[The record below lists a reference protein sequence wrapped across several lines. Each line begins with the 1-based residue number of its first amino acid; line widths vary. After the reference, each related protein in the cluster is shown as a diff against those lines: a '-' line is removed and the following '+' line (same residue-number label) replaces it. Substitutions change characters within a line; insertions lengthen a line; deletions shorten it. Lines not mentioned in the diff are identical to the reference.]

1 MSSTRKSGVAQ
12 KPSKS
17 SIKSDPK
24 TARAEP
30 QKQVPQKRKP
40 ATDQLPTVGRG
51 APIDG
56 KENVGTGRPQR
67 TRPQTVDRWERE
79 GEKIRNN
86 PKNKA
91 SVIPHDEPINEAA
104 PPAKRQRKNPPA
116 FIPPDESPLKGQP
129 KPTKFNPALNL
140 IIKGPKL
147 PANAK
152 DEIVEFRPKSPSRQA
167 KRKFDI
173 FAQGPSRA
181 DLVDVNQTE
190 DNHQNHRYPND
201 DCTSEGHCNDNDA
214 YYQNDQDHGLDDG
227 VDDGLDDDYKDDNH
241 DQDDNDQDDNHDQDD
256 NDQDDNHDQDED
268 DQDQDD
274 DDQDQDDYRNE
285 QEDFGDDDE
294 QDGHEDFHVDDNN
307 GPRDF
312 YADDDNNDPNG
323 FYVDD
328 SNGPQKYE
336 GHNMDVDDYD
346 CQPQD
351 RAPQQRGRTTH
362 DEQEGESG
370 QEFDGPTVLPTGG
383 PHGYGLSRVPVLR
396 SAASLRILAEHEKRL
411 SPRTSQE
418 QEGPSDRRREE
429 LEHLGDQARQEACSR
444 QLKQIDQK
452 RREASGQAAP
462 HHGNSRTQPTPG
474 QTRPGLGALIKIPPG
489 NGGKRPQVSDTARKS
504 GPDNQGRERKHP
516 QVSGNPGD
524 SGNVS
529 GGVTRS
535 SDDIVP
541 NSGSV
546 AGKSGSVS
554 KNGSG
559 VQNSQNT
566 TRKSTENPDPD
577 LDDSLRLERRAYQK
591 QDQNAYDVLAK
602 HRASNKATR
611 LPSAQILE
619 RCRRQQNLRDKLRD
633 DQEKDDGDDQD
644 DQDDQEEDDGDDQ
657 EEDDEEDT
665 NQKSKRGRGRELL
678 PTTEGFYPE
687 PWPKVFARSRAPVY
701 KYLVQLDFFPDRKEY
716 KVTIAD
722 YLSDSIVFFVQD
734 NDLYLDLSYYDEFR
748 DDMLKML
755 VGFISTFRGRCMRQA
770 REVIKQYYLH
780 RIYTKPEDLPEAFNQ
795 EEYHQK
801 TIQNVEKLLDRAF
814 FLHDGRDE
822 EGSVNNFMAPA
833 IGDLAERIL
842 TMGKKTALFRT
853 YPEIFDVYTSN
864 FIAAC
869 SCLVMFLPF
878 YKKTSLILLQLRA
891 ALEEYRSGTPVEKPF
906 SEEANSKF
914 YKKAIYCIEKINRND
929 KHRRKTIGRWD
940 KWAEEARKKRQRQ
953 VEKPMARDDEMD
965 IDLD

>member
-1 MSSTRKSGVAQ
+1 MTRMT
-12 KPSKS
+12 
-17 SIKSDPK
+17 ITTRTK
-24 TARAEP
+24 T
-30 QKQVPQKRKP
+30 
-40 ATDQLPTVGRG
+40 T
-51 APIDG
+51 
-56 KENVGTGRPQR
+56 R
-67 TRPQTVDRWERE
+67 T
-79 GEKIRNN
+79 
-86 PKNKA
+86 
-91 SVIPHDEPINEAA
+91 
-104 PPAKRQRKNPPA
+104 
-116 FIPPDESPLKGQP
+116 
-129 KPTKFNPALNL
+129 
-140 IIKGPKL
+140 
-147 PANAK
+147 
-152 DEIVEFRPKSPSRQA
+152 
-167 KRKFDI
+167 
-173 FAQGPSRA
+173 
-181 DLVDVNQTE
+181 
-190 DNHQNHRYPND
+190 
-201 DCTSEGHCNDNDA
+201 
-214 YYQNDQDHGLDDG
+214 
-227 VDDGLDDDYKDDNH
+227 
-241 DQDDNDQDDNHDQDD
+241 
-256 NDQDDNHDQDED
+256 
-268 DQDQDD
+268 QDD

-307 GPRDF
+307 GPPETSTQTTTTMTPTASTWMIAMAPKNTRDTTWMLMITIVNLKTEHLNSEAEQLMMNRKGRVDKSSMGQRF
-312 YADDDNNDPNG
+312 Y
-323 FYVDD
+323 
-328 SNGPQKYE
+328 PQ
-336 GHNMDVDDYD
+336 V
-346 CQPQD
+346 
-351 RAPQQRGRTTH
+351 
-362 DEQEGESG
+362 
-370 QEFDGPTVLPTGG
+370 GPTATEASVLKF
-383 PHGYGLSRVPVLR
+383 
-396 SAASLRILAEHEKRL
+396 RIL
-411 SPRTSQE
+411 
-418 QEGPSDRRREE
+418 RES
-429 LEHLGDQARQEACSR
+429 LVQTTKDGKGSTLKFQA
-444 QLKQIDQK
+444 
-452 RREASGQAAP
+452 
-462 HHGNSRTQPTPG
+462 TQ
-474 QTRPGLGALIKIPPG
+474 
-489 NGGKRPQVSDTARKS
+489 
-504 GPDNQGRERKHP
+504 
-516 QVSGNPGD
+516 
-524 SGNVS
+524 
-529 GGVTRS
+529 VTRAMFLAVS
-535 SDDIVP
+535 LEALTTLFQTQAVLQ
-541 NSGSV
+541 GSL
-546 AGKSGSVS
+546 AVS
-554 KNGSG
+554 QKNGSG

-822 EGSVNNFMAPA
+822 EVDLLGSVNNFMAPA

-869 SCLVMFLPF
+869 SCL
-878 YKKTSLILLQLRA
+878 LRA